1 MVGVA
6 CKTDKNHQ
14 VVVNAMIQLAI
25 GRPFDGSDMLQAF
38 LTALLIGLFGDFHI
52 RLKSNLSRV
61 NTVDAVRGSDNLTL
75 APAHGIAVVTV
86 FTLDDGVAVGIVQ
99 VVVEFITRGITMD
112 YLAVGLGE
120 LDFDI
125 PQRR

>member
-1 MVGVA
+1 MVSVA

-14 VVVNAMIQLAI
+14 VVVNAMIQLTI
-25 GRPFDGSDMLQAF
+25 GRPLDRPDMLQAF

-61 NTVDAVRGSDNLTL
+61 NTVDAVRGSNNLTL

-86 FTLDDGVAVGIVQ
+86 FILDDGEAIGIVQ

-112 YLAVGLGE
+112 YLTVRLGE

>member
-1 MVGVA
+1 MIGVA

-25 GRPFDGSDMLQAF
+25 GRPFDWPDMLQAF

-61 NTVDAVRGSDNLTL
+61 NTVDAVRGSNNLTL

-86 FTLDDGVAVGIVQ
+86 FILDDGEAVGIVQ

-112 YLAVGLGE
+112 YLTVGLGE